1 MIYGSYPARVI
12 RRTVDR
18 DAASDAELREIYTG
32 HRESIERRRVQRG
45 RFVALGSAVYDRV
58 TGARVEIELGN

>member
-1 MIYGSYPARVI
+1 MTHGSYPARVI

-18 DAASDAELREIYTG
+18 DAASDDELREFYTG
-32 HRESIERRRVQRG
+32 HREWIERKRVQRG

-58 TGARVEIELGN
+58 TGASVEIDLGN